1 LRASLAV
8 RLLIA
13 CIFFM
18 GFSSAQSPNGTIS
31 GIVQDPS
38 GRAIPDAEI
47 IVVNDL
53 TNVQYQ
59 AKTNSEGIYVV
70 SNLPPGPYRLQVS
83 KLGFR
88 TLIKPDLILNVQDA
102 LAVSFTLP
110 LGSISE
116 VVTVQGGAPLVNT
129 QDAAVS
135 TVIDRT
141 LVASLPLNGRSFNT
155 LLQLTPGVVIA
166 PSTSVSPGQFSI
178 GGQRTSANNFVVD
191 GASANFGVL
200 PNTGLGSSGTGSA
213 QAFSAIGSTS
223 SLVSADALQEFRI
236 ETSSFAPEFGHTP
249 GGQVVLSTRSG
260 TNDWHGDVFEYFR
273 NDVLDAND
281 WFANQAG
288 KPRAPERHN
297 DFGGVLGGPILK
309 NKTFFFISY
318 EGERLRLPLTSIM
331 HVPSDFARASASSEI
346 ASVLN
351 AYPQPN
357 GTVSADGYS
366 ALFTGTGS
374 NRASLDA
381 GSVRIDHNFSEKLAV
396 FGRYNEAP
404 SEFLDLG
411 QGLND
416 PQATSVGTRTVTVGV
431 DSIFTPALSNA
442 FRFNYSS
449 QTAKSAYQLTSA
461 SGAVPYNPSV
471 LQGSLPTNNT
481 QVIFGTFDTSFLISG
496 PVANNRNQ
504 QLNFNDDMK
513 RSVGTHQLKFGFDY
527 RANYLDA
534 NPYQHFLEY
543 LGFSLQGMIGTNS
556 ADLLVPASAVP
567 SKLLSRSF
575 SLYAQDTWKATS
587 RLNVTYGLRW
597 EVVPAPS
604 ARGTTSLAS
613 WENVDNPAELSLA
626 PAGRPVWATTYGN
639 VAPRVGI
646 ALALNDARD
655 FVLRAGGGIFFDL
668 GTGPAANLTSS
679 FPNYASSVS
688 FGIPI
693 PIADVNS
700 YLPPISSQPPYQGTV
715 AGFSPDLK
723 LPRSYQWNV
732 ALEKSFKGNQSVS
745 ATYVGQAG
753 RDLLRTEAVGQPNA
767 NFDGT
772 FNLANNSARSSY
784 NALQVQYRKPLGE
797 RLQVL
802 LNYTFSHSLDNA
814 SNDTVFYVSNAVIS
828 AQNDHAS
835 SDFDVRHS
843 FSGAV
848 VVGLPGYTKSSF
860 WSSVTSGWN
869 LSSVVVVRT
878 GFPFNAQVLSA
889 VQGAYPRPD
898 LAPNKPVWIANSA
911 APGGKTLN
919 ADAFT
924 PAPAGTQ
931 GNEGRNNIEGF
942 GLTQVDLSLGR
953 KFSLTDRFVLEFRT
967 DAFNLLNH
975 PNFTNPLAYVDS
987 LPDYLSSQSML
998 NHGLGGLNPLFQS
1011 GGPRSLQLSLKLNF

>member
-1 LRASLAV
+1 LRAILAA
-8 RLLIA
+8 RFLIV
-13 CIFFM
+13 CIFIV
-18 GFSSAQSPNGTIS
+18 SLSVAQSPNGTIS

-38 GRAIPDAEI
+38 GRPIPDADI

-53 TNVQYQ
+53 TSVQYQ
-59 AKTNSEGIYVV
+59 AKTNNEGIYVV

-83 KLGFR
+83 KIGFR
-88 TLIKPDLILNVQDA
+88 TLIKPDLILNVQDE
-102 LAVSFTLP
+102 LAISFTLP
-110 LGSISE
+110 LGSVSE

-135 TVIDRT
+135 TVIDRN
-141 LVASLPLNGRSFNT
+141 LVANLPLNGRSFNT

-166 PSTSVSPGQFSI
+166 PATSMSPGQFSI
-178 GGQRTSANNFVVD
+178 GGQRTSANNFVID
-191 GASANFGVL
+191 GASANFGVA

-273 NDVLDAND
+273 NTVLDAND

-288 KPRAPERHN
+288 KPRAPEHHN
-297 DFGGVLGGPILK
+297 DFGGVFGGPIVK

-318 EGERLRLPLTSIM
+318 EGERLRLPLTLIQY
-331 HVPSDFARASASSEI
+331 VPSEFARSSASPAI
-346 ASVLN
+346 GSVLN

-381 GSVRIDHNFSEKLAV
+381 GSVRIDHNFSDKLAI

-404 SEFLDLG
+404 SEFVDLG

-416 PQATSVGTRTVTVGV
+416 PQATSVGTRTATVGV
-431 DSIFTPALSNA
+431 DNIFTPVFSNA
-442 FRFNYSS
+442 FRFNYSQ
-449 QTAKSAYQLTSA
+449 QTAKSSYQLTSA
-461 SGAVPYNPSV
+461 AGAVPYEPSI
-471 LQGSLPTNNT
+471 LQGSLPTDDT
-481 QVIFGTFDTSFLISG
+481 YVIFGTFDTSFFITG
-496 PVANNRNQ
+496 PVASNRSQ
-504 QLNFNDDMK
+504 QLNFADDLK
-513 RSVGTHQLKFGFDY
+513 RSIGTHQLKAGFDY
-527 RANYLDA
+527 RAIYLDA
-534 NPYQHFLEY
+534 NPYLHFLEY
-543 LGFSLQGMIGTNS
+543 LGFSTQGMVTS
-556 ADLLVPASAVP
+556 STTDLLIPATAVS
-567 SKLLSRSF
+567 SKLVSRSF
-575 SLYAQDTWKATS
+575 SLYGQDTWKVTP

-613 WENVDNPAELSLA
+613 WENVDNPAEISLA
-626 PAGRPVWATTYGN
+626 PPGTPVWATTYGN
-639 VAPRVGI
+639 VAPRLGI
-646 ALALNDARD
+646 AYALNDAHD
-655 FVLRAGGGIFFDL
+655 FIVRVGAGIFYDL
-668 GTGPAANLTSS
+668 GTGPAANLTAS
-679 FPNYASSVS
+679 FPNYASSLY
-688 FGIPI
+688 FGVPI
-693 PIADVNS
+693 PISNLDP
-700 YLPPISSQPPYQGTV
+700 YLPTISAQPPYQGTV
-715 AGFSPDLK
+715 AGFSPNLK
-723 LPRSYQWNV
+723 LPRSYQWNL
-732 ALEKSFKGNQSVS
+732 ALEKSFRGNQSFS
-745 ATYVGQAG
+745 ATYVGQSG
-753 RDLLRTEAVGQPNA
+753 QDLLRTESLGQPNA
-767 NFDGT
+767 NFAEAFT
-772 FNLANNSARSSY
+772 LTNNSARSSY
-784 NALQVQYRKPLGE
+784 NALQLQYRKPLGE

-814 SNDTVFYVSNAVIS
+814 SNDTTFYVSNAVIS
-828 AQNDHAS
+828 SQNDHAS

-848 VVGLPGYTKSSF
+848 VFAVPGYSKSAIWSALTKG
-860 WSSVTSGWN
+860 WS
-869 LSSVVVVRT
+869 LSTVIVARS
-878 GFPFNAQVLSA
+878 GFPFNAQVLTA

-898 LAPNKPVWIANSA
+898 IVPGQSFWIADPA
-911 APGGKTLN
+911 APGGKMLN
-919 ADAFT
+919 ANAFT

-942 GLTQVDLSLGR
+942 GLTQIDLSLGR
-953 KFSLTDRFVLEFRT
+953 RFSLTDRFVLDFRT

-987 LPDYLSSQSML
+987 LPGYLSSQSML
-998 NHGLGGLNPLFQS
+998 NHGLGGLNPLFQL
-1011 GGPRSLQLSLKLNF
+1011 GGPRSLQLSLKLTF